1 MTIFN
6 KITHSLLK
14 LVNNDVDFPTQEKL
28 QSLFEESEKRK
39 LLRFKLIAWRE
50 KNKYNKKE
58 AAYIFTTA
66 HQIYYEYESGKR
78 DIPESFISFFY
89 SRAALH
95 ASLCQLAQVFLV

>member
-6 KITHSLLK
+6 KIIYFLLR
-14 LVNNDVDFPTQEKL
+14 LVKNDVDFPTQEKL
-28 QSLFEESEKRK
+28 QSLFEKSEKQK
-39 LLRFKLIAWRE
+39 LLRFKLIAWRQ

-66 HQIYYEYESGKR
+66 YQIYYEYESGRR

-95 ASLCQLAQVFLV
+95 ASLCQLA